1 MLAFSLSLAKPNFYF
16 KFKYLVDE
24 QKKTLMRD
32 LFNFEKLE
40 AKNVKRNMQKLFT
53 CCSGL

>member
-24 QKKTLMRD
+24 QKRD